1 MLEKKTTRKSTRD
14 HALDHCFAQLEGTE
28 GQDHP
33 RQLAVAYIQETHPE
47 GFTVT
52 DFNERYAEFGL
63 VFPAFGHERFLD
75 YLRWRGARH
84 DAASR
89 DGLSGAKPSAPDAVR
104 AAPEPALQGGL
115 GP

>member
-1 MLEKKTTRKSTRD
+1 MPKKTTRKPARD

-63 VFPAFGHERFLD
+63 VFPAFGHERFLANFT
-75 YLRWRGARH
+75 LWCLARH